1 MAETPNGD
9 RGEKRKGGKQAKWGI
24 RPFIR
29 GASTAKPAITAAG
42 AVPSWLVIWLFC
54 GGAVGS
60 RCKAGDRV
68 NKHHNNNT
76 RNRPSRTT
84 AFYPPS
90 LLPITNRQS
99 PIASLPDATTPT
111 AATMTK
117 VNIPTSSASGLPPAV
132 SMEDYHDWTARKAA
146 SYGRVL
152 ENALAKI
159 KKEAEVASYSN
170 LPLAVITFKDLFQH
184 STPSSEWEWDP
195 KIEVQTRS
203 LVTQKFME
211 RKKRPSYGSA
221 FRRKGIDLQPQRPS
235 PPEIDGA
242 QSSIFNNYRQN
253 PTLRKHTLL
262 YISAPSVRPHYT
274 VVLQHSESILKPKP
288 ACSGEIPSL
297 MDLSARAFG
306 RAIVMGRDPADLE
319 GDSKWYAYCDENSLL
334 WRFLGETVRGHII
347 QLLVEALGQDWFPE
361 DLACTIISQCV
372 NAGDVYLAETFFH
385 AAYRKTY
392 EDATRSVA
400 RRRGELAPD
409 PWTQILY
416 MPDVLYRQ
424 LRIATDIRCE
434 IMTENWFRDVL
445 LAGASEIGS
454 YMEIPGY
461 TLHCLELF
469 FGIETWESG
478 LQRRRLNR
486 SGKQMRKKRYESF
499 KQGWLFQAKDLIVYK
514 AARTAED
521 LVARLF
527 EVGWK
532 DSEDSEHRL
541 AARDVMGNLVQR
553 MIHWS
558 EAYNHPIEELAGVT
572 SRSARTVALCAVL
585 TSAEDLGV
593 SAQDIVRELVELLLV
608 IAVENPEAPK
618 TTRWEKGSDTE
629 NFDIK
634 DLADDVC
641 GVMKQAWDSFDKQ
654 KEFMELL
661 LGLAVEDPEPD
672 VTKTPIPGD
681 KSRLLQKRQ
690 SYLLATFAYH
700 LATSIAES
708 SKSDSAQSF
717 ATKVEQTL
725 VGMKIWRGGLL
736 KASELKTP
744 KFSNLVRDL
753 ALTDARNSGW
763 RWEPMLND
771 WVEGTSDSD
780 GTKTSDG
787 AKVVR
792 RVSRKLFELPTP
804 RSKRLMKNTKPRL
817 RERAKIVFTGE
828 PCSKRPAAPNSNTFS
843 SESDSE
849 NSDYQGDSSIYPN
862 TADTTMTEPDIE
874 SPGSPG
880 RTTLSSFLLEVCIP
894 LKRPELTETPSASR
908 SIDDGISDIL
918 RQSGGVRNGMLE
930 EMAPECNDDM
940 IVVQHLG
947 SSRAGRKRKSQEVDA
962 FSYDSQENSAFD
974 VTAVAPPRKRGR
986 PRKNPNP
993 TIHVQAAQ
1001 EPPPDSAYEP
1011 DGDDEYE
1018 DVKHQSKR
1026 RMQPSGQLA
1035 ADDRSYWTR
1044 TVQKRE
1050 QNMKIY
1056 QDELDL
1062 TSSTPLRDNRRKRW
1076 SIDAIILKDADKSK
1090 LNEKLVRERRKSG
1103 GMDVIMPGRRG
1114 RPRTRVL

>member
-1 MAETPNGD
+1 
-9 RGEKRKGGKQAKWGI
+9 
-24 RPFIR
+24 
-29 GASTAKPAITAAG
+29 
-42 AVPSWLVIWLFC
+42 
-54 GGAVGS
+54 
-60 RCKAGDRV
+60 
-68 NKHHNNNT
+68 
-76 RNRPSRTT
+76 
-84 AFYPPS
+84 
-90 LLPITNRQS
+90 
-99 PIASLPDATTPT
+99 
-111 AATMTK
+111 MTK
-117 VNIPTSSASGLPPAV
+117 VNIPTSLTSAPPPAAV

-195 KIEVQTRS
+195 KVEVQTRT

-211 RKKRPSYGSA
+211 RKKKQGYGSA

-235 PPEIDGA
+235 PSEAEGA
-242 QSSIFNNYRQN
+242 QSSVFNNYRQN

-262 YISAPSVRPHYT
+262 YISVPSVRPHYT
-274 VVLQHSESILKPKP
+274 VVLQHSESILKPKSASP
-288 ACSGEIPSL
+288 GEIPSL
-297 MDLSARAFG
+297 MNLSARTFG
-306 RAIVMGRDPADLE
+306 QAIVMGRDPADFE
-319 GDSKWYAYCDENSLL
+319 GDSKWYSYCDENSLL
-334 WRFLGETVRGHII
+334 WRFLGETIRGHIT
-347 QLLVEALGQDWFPE
+347 QLLVEALKQDWFPE

-372 NAGDVYLAETFFH
+372 HAGDGYLAEKFFR
-385 AAYRKTY
+385 AAYEKTH
-392 EDATRSVA
+392 EDSTRSVA

-424 LRIATDIRCE
+424 LRVATDIRRE
-434 IMTENWFRDVL
+434 IMVENWFRDVL

-469 FGIETWESG
+469 LGIETWESG

-499 KQGWLFQAKDLIVYK
+499 KEGWLFQAKDLIVYK

-521 LVARLF
+521 LIARLF

-532 DSEDSEHRL
+532 GGEDSEHRL
-541 AARDVMGNLVQR
+541 AARNVMGSLVQR
-553 MIHWS
+553 MINWS

-585 TSAEDLGV
+585 TSAEELGV
-593 SAQDIVRELVELLLV
+593 LVDDVIRELVELLLV

-618 TTRWEKGSDTE
+618 TTCWEKGSDTE

-641 GVMKQAWDSFDKQ
+641 GVMKQAWDSFDRQ
-654 KEFMELL
+654 KEFMEFLL
-661 LGLAVEDPEPD
+661 SLAVEDPEPD

-681 KSRLLQKRQ
+681 KSKLLQKRQ

-708 SKSDSAQSF
+708 SKSEPAQLF

-753 ALTDARNSGW
+753 ALTDARNNGW

-780 GTKTSDG
+780 GHKAGEG

-792 RVSRKLFELPTP
+792 RVSRKLFELPKS
-804 RSKRLMKNTKPRL
+804 RSKSIAKNTKLQPKERSKAYFLDDSNNERL
-817 RERAKIVFTGE
+817 ATL
-828 PCSKRPAAPNSNTFS
+828 NSNGNPFS
-843 SESDSE
+843 SESDSD
-849 NSDYQGDSSIYPN
+849 NSDYQGDSSVYPN
-862 TADTTMTEPDIE
+862 SADTTMTEPDME
-874 SPGSPG
+874 SPESLEKP
-880 RTTLSSFLLEVCIP
+880 TLSSFLLEVCIP
-894 LKRPELTETPSASR
+894 SRGSETTEVPPVSKRDSNRKRPEGYDLRGDSA
-908 SIDDGISDIL
+908 
-918 RQSGGVRNGMLE
+918 
-930 EMAPECNDDM
+930 
-940 IVVQHLG
+940 
-947 SSRAGRKRKSQEVDA
+947 VD
-962 FSYDSQENSAFD
+962 
-974 VTAVAPPRKRGR
+974 VITIPPPRRRGR
-986 PRKNPNP
+986 PKKNPSP
-993 TIHVQAAQ
+993 AIRVQPVR
-1001 EPPPDSAYEP
+1001 EPSPDSAYEP
-1011 DGDDEYE
+1011 DDDDEYE
-1018 DVKHQSKR
+1018 ELQHQNQKKGEALGQFAMGDRSHQTRTASKR
-1026 RMQPSGQLA
+1026 KQDM
-1035 ADDRSYWTR
+1035 D
-1044 TVQKRE
+1044 
-1050 QNMKIY
+1050 IY

-1062 TSSTPLRDNRRKRW
+1062 TSCTPPKAKKQKRW
-1076 SIDAIILKDADKSK
+1076 SMDAIILKDTEKSK
-1090 LNEKLVRERRKSG
+1090 LNEKLAKGRRKSG
-1103 GMDVIMPGRRG
+1103 GMDNIMPAGRG

>member
-1 MAETPNGD
+1 
-9 RGEKRKGGKQAKWGI
+9 
-24 RPFIR
+24 
-29 GASTAKPAITAAG
+29 
-42 AVPSWLVIWLFC
+42 
-54 GGAVGS
+54 
-60 RCKAGDRV
+60 
-68 NKHHNNNT
+68 
-76 RNRPSRTT
+76 
-84 AFYPPS
+84 
-90 LLPITNRQS
+90 
-99 PIASLPDATTPT
+99 
-111 AATMTK
+111 MTK
-117 VNIPTSSASGLPPAV
+117 VNIPTSAPPPAAV
-132 SMEDYHDWTARKAA
+132 SMEDYHDWTVRRAA

-170 LPLAVITFKDLFQH
+170 LPLAAITFKDLFQH

-195 KIEVQTRS
+195 KVEVQTRT

-211 RKKRPSYGSA
+211 RKKKQGYGSA

-235 PPEIDGA
+235 PSEAEGA
-242 QSSIFNNYRQN
+242 QSSVFNNYRQN

-262 YISAPSVRPHYT
+262 YISVPSVRPHYT
-274 VVLQHSESILKPKP
+274 VVLQHGESILKPKSASP
-288 ACSGEIPSL
+288 AEIPSL
-297 MDLSARAFG
+297 MDLSARTFG
-306 RAIVMGRDPADLE
+306 RAIVMGRDPTDLE

-334 WRFLGETVRGHII
+334 RRFLGETIRGHIT
-347 QLLVEALGQDWFPE
+347 QLLVEALKQDWFPE

-372 NAGDVYLAETFFH
+372 HAGDAHLAETFFR
-385 AAYRKTY
+385 AAYEKTH
-392 EDATRSVA
+392 EDTNRSVA

-416 MPDVLYRQ
+416 MPDILYRQ
-424 LRIATDIRCE
+424 LRVATDIRCE

-445 LAGASEIGS
+445 LAGASELGS
-454 YMEIPGY
+454 HMEIPGY

-478 LQRRRLNR
+478 LQRRRSNR

-499 KQGWLFQAKDLIVYK
+499 KQGWLFQAKDLTVYK

-532 DSEDSEHRL
+532 VGGDNEHKL

-585 TSAEDLGV
+585 VSAEDLGLPV
-593 SAQDIVRELVELLLV
+593 QDVVRELVELLLV

-641 GVMKQAWDSFDKQ
+641 GVMKQVWDSFDKQ

-661 LGLAVEDPEPD
+661 LSLAVEDPEPD

-681 KSRLLQKRQ
+681 KSKLLQKRQ

-708 SKSDSAQSF
+708 SKSDPAQLF

-753 ALTDARNSGW
+753 ALTDARNNGW

-780 GTKTSDG
+780 CNKAGEG

-792 RVSRKLFELPTP
+792 RVSRKLFELPTS
-804 RSKRLMKNTKPRL
+804 RSKVIVKNTKSRPK
-817 RERAKIVFTGE
+817 ERVKAYFSDDFNNERSAT
-828 PCSKRPAAPNSNTFS
+828 SNNNPFS
-843 SESDSE
+843 SETDSE
-849 NSDYQGDSSIYPN
+849 NSDDQGDSSVYPN
-862 TADTTMTEPDIE
+862 SADTTMTEPDLE
-874 SPGSPG
+874 SQGSLEKS
-880 RTTLSSFLLEVCIP
+880 TLSSFLLEVCI
-894 LKRPELTETPSASR
+894 LSKESDLTEAPSASKGV
-908 SIDDGISDIL
+908 DDNRISDIL
-918 RQSGGVRNGMLE
+918 RQAKRTRNGVLKE
-930 EMAPECNDDM
+930 ADSEHHEDT
-940 IVVQHLG
+940 IVVQQPS
-947 SSRAGRKRKSQEVDA
+947 SSRIGRKRKPQEVDA
-962 FSYDSQENSAFD
+962 ASYDSQEDSAGD
-974 VTAVAPPRKRGR
+974 VIVVAPRKRGR

-993 TIHVQAAQ
+993 VVHVQPGR
-1001 EPPPDSAYEP
+1001 EPSPDSAYEP
-1011 DGDDEYE
+1011 DDDGEYE
-1018 DVKHQSKR
+1018 ELQHQSKKKR
-1026 RMQPSGQLA
+1026 QPLGQFA
-1035 ADDRSYWTR
+1035 TRDKSYQTRSA
-1044 TVQKRE
+1044 QKRKH
-1050 QNMKIY
+1050 NLDIY
-1056 QDELDL
+1056 QDELDV
-1062 TSSTPLRDNRRKRW
+1062 TASTPLDANKRKRW
-1076 SIDAIILKDADKSK
+1076 STDTIILKDTQKSK
-1090 LNEKLVRERRKSG
+1090 LNEKLVRGRRKAG
-1103 GMDVIMPGRRG
+1103 GMDTIMPVGRG
-1114 RPRTRVL
+1114 RPRTKVP

>member
-1 MAETPNGD
+1 
-9 RGEKRKGGKQAKWGI
+9 
-24 RPFIR
+24 
-29 GASTAKPAITAAG
+29 
-42 AVPSWLVIWLFC
+42 
-54 GGAVGS
+54 
-60 RCKAGDRV
+60 
-68 NKHHNNNT
+68 
-76 RNRPSRTT
+76 
-84 AFYPPS
+84 
-90 LLPITNRQS
+90 
-99 PIASLPDATTPT
+99 
-111 AATMTK
+111 MTK
-117 VNIPTSSASGLPPAV
+117 VNIPTSSISAPPPTAV

-170 LPLAVITFKDLFQH
+170 LPLAIITFKDLFQH

-195 KIEVQTRS
+195 KVEVQTRT

-211 RKKRPSYGSA
+211 KKKKQGYGSA

-235 PPEIDGA
+235 PSEAEGV
-242 QSSIFNNYRQN
+242 QSSVFNNYRQN

-262 YISAPSVRPHYT
+262 YISVPSVRPHYT
-274 VVLQHSESILKPKP
+274 VVLQHSESILKLKSTSP
-288 ACSGEIPSL
+288 GEIPSL
-297 MDLSARAFG
+297 MDLSARTFG
-306 RAIVMGRDPADLE
+306 RAIVMGRDFADLE

-334 WRFLGETVRGHII
+334 WRFLGETVRGHIT
-347 QLLVEALGQDWFPE
+347 QLLVEALKQDWFPE

-372 NAGDVYLAETFFH
+372 HAGDSYLAETFFR
-385 AAYRKTY
+385 AAYEKTY
-392 EDATRSVA
+392 EDSTRSVA

-424 LRIATDIRCE
+424 LRVSTDIRRE

-486 SGKQMRKKRYESF
+486 SGKQMRKKRYENF

-532 DSEDSEHRL
+532 GSDDNNHRL
-541 AARDVMGNLVQR
+541 VARGVMGNLVQR
-553 MIHWS
+553 MINWS

-585 TSAEDLGV
+585 ISAEELGLSV
-593 SAQDIVRELVELLLV
+593 EDVVRELVELLLV
-608 IAVENPEAPK
+608 IAVENPEASK

-641 GVMKQAWDSFDKQ
+641 GVIKQVWETFSKQ
-654 KEFMELL
+654 KEFMEFLL
-661 LGLAVEDPEPD
+661 SLAVEDPEPD

-681 KSRLLQKRQ
+681 KSKLLQKRQ

-708 SKSDSAQSF
+708 SKSEPAQLF

-753 ALTDARNSGW
+753 ALTDARNNGW

-780 GTKTSDG
+780 GNKVGDT

-792 RVSRKLFELPTP
+792 RVSRKLFELPKS
-804 RSKRLMKNTKPRL
+804 RSKIIVKNTKLRQ
-817 RERAKIVFTGE
+817 RERAETHVLDDSQNDRSAT
-828 PCSKRPAAPNSNTFS
+828 SNNNPFS

-849 NSDYQGDSSIYPN
+849 NSDYQGDSSVYPN
-862 TADTTMTEPDIE
+862 SVDTTMTEPDAE
-874 SPGSPG
+874 SPGSPENP
-880 RTTLSSFLLEVCIP
+880 TLSSFLLEVCIP
-894 LKRPELTETPSASR
+894 SRGSETIKAPSTLKDINNSVSGVLVQGKRTRSGVLAEAVPDAHEETIIVQQPS
-908 SIDDGISDIL
+908 
-918 RQSGGVRNGMLE
+918 
-930 EMAPECNDDM
+930 
-940 IVVQHLG
+940 
-947 SSRAGRKRKSQEVDA
+947 SSRAGRRKRPQE
-962 FSYDSQENSAFD
+962 YDSQEDSTIN
-974 VTAVAPPRKRGR
+974 VIIVAPPRRRGR

-993 TIHVQAAQ
+993 TIHVRPARDPSP
-1001 EPPPDSAYEP
+1001 ESAYEP
-1011 DGDDEYE
+1011 DDDEEYE
-1018 DVKHQSKR
+1018 ELQHQSKMKR
-1026 RMQPSGQLA
+1026 GILGQFGMG
-1035 ADDRSYWTR
+1035 DKSYQTR
-1044 TVQKRE
+1044 TLQKRK
-1050 QNMKIY
+1050 QDMDIY

-1062 TSSTPLRDNRRKRW
+1062 TSRTPLNAKKQKRW
-1076 SIDAIILKDADKSK
+1076 STDAIILKDIEKSK
-1090 LNEKLVRERRKSG
+1090 LNEKLAKGRRKSG
-1103 GMDVIMPGRRG
+1103 GMDNTIPAGRG